1 MRVPKRRARRR
12 PDDPRNESLESIIF
26 SGVGKKIG
34 ESAVLLLGVAALMV
48 SVSARAQWSSQLEA
62 GYLYDD
68 NFSRA
73 QRSEDKIRES
83 ALFGRGLLTRDFAL
97 GADTDAHVG
106 LEGRLTRYSP
116 STGASF
122 AGIGLLAGARRKLG
136 LGATAPW
143 VALDASGGYE
153 NARED
158 VRDAY
163 RYSLSAT
170 VGKRFTPALEAS
182 VGFAYDRRVQRD
194 AAEEQVPGYGTK
206 PFSVQGR
213 SWFARASY
221 ALGERAALIGAAAL
235 RRGDV
240 VSSTRRNFGIY
251 TASNAIADDPAL
263 GPDFY
268 AYRLSGARTASLT
281 GGISWAL
288 DARSALEGTV
298 TKDDTTV
305 GGGLDYRAVI
315 FALTYVYRR

>member
-106 LEGRLTRYSP
+106 LEGRFTRYSP
-116 STGASF
+116 SNGASF

-182 VGFAYDRRVQRD
+182 VGFAYDRRG
-194 AAEEQVPGYGTK
+194 AGGGGGGGGPGD
-206 PFSVQGR
+206 
-213 SWFARASY
+213 
-221 ALGERAALIGAAAL
+221 GAQP
-235 RRGDV
+235 V
-240 VSSTRRNFGIY
+240 FGGGGGGC
-251 TASNAIADDPAL
+251 A
-263 GPDFY
+263 
-268 AYRLSGARTASLT
+268 GAR
-281 GGISWAL
+281 
-288 DARSALEGTV
+288 
-298 TKDDTTV
+298 
-305 GGGLDYRAVI
+305 
-315 FALTYVYRR
+315 

>member
-1 MRVPKRRARRR
+1 M
-12 PDDPRNESLESIIF
+12 L
-26 SGVGKKIG
+26 
-34 ESAVLLLGVAALMV
+34 SA
-48 SVSARAQWSSQLEA
+48 SARAQWNSQLEA
-62 GYLYDD
+62 GYLHDD

-83 ALFGRGLLTRDFAL
+83 ALFARGLLTRDFAL
-97 GADTDAHVG
+97 GADSDGHLG
-106 LEGRLTRYSP
+106 LEGRLNRYNP
-116 STGASF
+116 SDGASF
-122 AGIGLLAGARRKLG
+122 AAIGLLAGARRKLG

-143 VALDASGGYE
+143 VALDFSGGYE

-158 VRDAY
+158 IRDAY
-163 RYSLSAT
+163 RYSAAGTL
-170 VGKRFTPALEAS
+170 GKRFTPQLEAS
-182 VGFAYDRRVQRD
+182 AGYAYDRRVQRE
-194 AAEEQVPGYGTK
+194 AADEEVPGFGSK
-206 PFSVQGR
+206 PFSIQGR
-213 SWFARASY
+213 SWFAHASY
-221 ALGERAALIGAAAL
+221 ALGERAAVIAAASL

-251 TASNAIADDPAL
+251 SASNAIADDPAL

-281 GGISWAL
+281 GGLSWAL

>member
-106 LEGRLTRYSP
+106 LEGRFTRYSP
-116 STGASF
+116 SNGASF
-122 AGIGLLAGARRKLG
+122 AGIGLLAGARRELR
-136 LGATAPW
+136 LGAPAPG

-194 AAEEQVPGYGTK
+194 AAEEQVPGYDTK

-268 AYRLSGARTASLT
+268 AYRLSGARTATVT

>member
-1 MRVPKRRARRR
+1 MGK
-12 PDDPRNESLESIIF
+12 NIGG
-26 SGVGKKIG
+26 SGVF
-34 ESAVLLLGVAALMV
+34 LLGVAALMV
-48 SVSARAQWSSQLEA
+48 SASARAQWTSQLEA
-62 GYLYDD
+62 GYLHDD

-97 GADTDAHVG
+97 GADSDAHLGV
-106 LEGRLTRYSP
+106 EGRLTRYSP
-116 STGASF
+116 SNGASF
-122 AGIGLLAGARRKLG
+122 AGLGGLAGARRKLG
-136 LGATAPW
+136 LGAMAPW
-143 VALDASGGYE
+143 VALDASAGYE

-163 RYSLSAT
+163 RYSASTT
-170 VGKRFTPALEAS
+170 VGKRFTPQLEAS
-182 VGFAYDRRVQRD
+182 AGFAYDRRVQRE
-194 AAEEQVPGYGTK
+194 AAEEEVPGYGAK

-213 SWFARASY
+213 SWFARLSY
-221 ALGERAALIGAAAL
+221 ALGERAALIGAASL

-240 VSSTRRNFGIY
+240 VSSTRRNFDIF

-263 GPDFY
+263 GSDFY

-288 DARSALEGTV
+288 DARSALEGTL
-298 TKDDTTV
+298 TKDDTTA

>member
-97 GADTDAHVG
+97 GADTDAHAG
-106 LEGRLTRYSP
+106 LEGRITRYSP
-116 STGASF
+116 SNGASF
-122 AGIGLLAGARRKLG
+122 AAIGLLAGEGRKLG

-143 VALDASGGYE
+143 IALDASGGYE

-158 VRDAY
+158 IRDAY
-163 RYSLSAT
+163 RYSASGTL
-170 VGKRFTPALEAS
+170 GKRFTPALEAS
-182 VGFAYDRRVQRD
+182 VGFAYDRRVQRG
-194 AAEEQVPGYGTK
+194 AAGEQGARYGTNP
-206 PFSVQGR
+206 PF
-213 SWFARASY
+213 
-221 ALGERAALIGAAAL
+221 GE
-235 RRGDV
+235 
-240 VSSTRRNFGIY
+240 
-251 TASNAIADDPAL
+251 
-263 GPDFY
+263 
-268 AYRLSGARTASLT
+268 
-281 GGISWAL
+281 
-288 DARSALEGTV
+288 
-298 TKDDTTV
+298 
-305 GGGLDYRAVI
+305 
-315 FALTYVYRR
+315 

>member
-1 MRVPKRRARRR
+1 M
-12 PDDPRNESLESIIF
+12 
-26 SGVGKKIG
+26 GKKCEG
-34 ESAVLLLGVAALMV
+34 RAVFLLGIAALV
-48 SVSARAQWSSQLEA
+48 LSDPARAQWSSQLEA
-62 GYLYDD
+62 GYLHDD

-83 ALFGRGLLTRDFAL
+83 ALFARGLLTRDFAL
-97 GADTDAHVG
+97 GADSDAHVG
-106 LEGRLTRYSP
+106 VEGRLIRYSP
-116 STGASF
+116 SNAASF
-122 AGIGLLAGARRKLG
+122 AGIGFVAGARRKLG
-136 LGATAPW
+136 LGATSPW

-158 VRDAY
+158 IRDAY
-163 RYSLSAT
+163 RYSASAT
-170 VGKRFTPALEAS
+170 LGKRFTPQLEAS
-182 VGFAYDRRVQRD
+182 AGYAYDRRVQRE
-194 AAEEQVPGYGTK
+194 AAEEEVPGFGTK
-206 PFSVQGR
+206 PFSIQGR

-221 ALGERAALIGAAAL
+221 ALGERAALIAAASL

-240 VSSTRRNFGIY
+240 VSSTRRNFGIF

-281 GGISWAL
+281 GGVSWAL
-288 DARSALEGTV
+288 DGRSALEGTL

>member
-1 MRVPKRRARRR
+1 MGKGVGR
-12 PDDPRNESLESIIF
+12 
-26 SGVGKKIG
+26 SGVF
-34 ESAVLLLGVAALMV
+34 LLGVATLVLSA
-48 SVSARAQWSSQLEA
+48 SARAQWSSQLEA
-62 GYLYDD
+62 GYLHDD

-73 QRSEDKIRES
+73 QQSEDKIRES
-83 ALFGRGLLTRDFAL
+83 ALFGRGLLTRGFAL
-97 GADTDAHVG
+97 GADTDAHAG
-106 LEGRLTRYSP
+106 LEGRITRYSP
-116 STGASF
+116 SNGASF
-122 AGIGLLAGARRKLG
+122 AAIGLLAGARRKLG

-143 VALDASGGYE
+143 IALDASGGYE

-158 VRDAY
+158 IRDAY
-163 RYSLSAT
+163 RYSASGTL
-170 VGKRFTPALEAS
+170 GKRFTPKLEAS
-182 VGFAYDRRVQRD
+182 AGFAYDRRVQRE
-194 AAEEQVPGYGTK
+194 AAEEEVPGYGAK

-221 ALGERAALIGAAAL
+221 GLGERAALIGAAAL

-251 TASNAIADDPAL
+251 TAANAIADDPAL

-268 AYRLSGARTASLT
+268 AYRLSGARTTTLT
-281 GGISWAL
+281 GGISWAFG
-288 DARSALEGTV
+288 ARSALEGTV